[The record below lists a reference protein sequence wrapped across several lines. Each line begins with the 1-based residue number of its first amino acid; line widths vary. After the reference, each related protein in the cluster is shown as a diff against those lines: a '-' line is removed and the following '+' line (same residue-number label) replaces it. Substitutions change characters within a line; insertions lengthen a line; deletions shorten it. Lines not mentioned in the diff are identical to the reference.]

1 LLVYVRVQVCVDPEM
16 CICGIFNG
24 VLNN

>member
-24 VLNN
+24 ALSN